1 MSNFFTN
8 SVTLDG
14 FERSSERTAIH
25 RLRVLIL
32 NLAMPIEEVRQ
43 PATRSIG
50 ACHGRT
56 TGGTMRHPTI
66 ILVIGALCL
75 SFAAPA
81 SAAERGWHLRA
92 FAAGFDPDLDVLVPS
107 ENPDEVRVT
116 ADSALGFGAGLE
128 YQFTDLLG
136 LELGFMSGSP
146 EIGLS
151 ADVPGFGLV
160 SLKDPMSTLVI
171 TLDLDL
177 HVLRNSRLFD
187 LYLGGGMASVGYGDL
202 HFVDPEGD
210 ALDLDASDD
219 FTFSAKVGLDI
230 ILGENSRWR
239 ATGGLRYVW
248 SDLEVSQVEPPNE
261 SSVTLDFDLF
271 NFTVGFGYSF

>member
-1 MSNFFTN
+1 
-8 SVTLDG
+8 
-14 FERSSERTAIH
+14 
-25 RLRVLIL
+25 
-32 NLAMPIEEVRQ
+32 
-43 PATRSIG
+43 
-50 ACHGRT
+50 
-56 TGGTMRHPTI
+56 MRHPTI